1 MKEDDICEL
10 LKFER
15 KMLRARI
22 STLRNDK
29 FIQVRLKMET
39 GSDGKAQKVNYYFI
53 NYKTFV
59 NVVKY
64 KLDLMRK
71 RMETEE
77 RDATSRASFKCT
89 NCLKTFTDLEVC
101 MYLYITIY
109 KCILFINYTTMFL
122 KVFDFIK

>member
-10 LKFER
+10 LRFE
-15 KMLRARI
+15 KKQLRARI

-29 FIQVRLKMET
+29 FIQIRLKMET
-39 GSDGKAQKVNYYFI
+39 GPDGKAQKVNYYFI

-77 RDATSRASFKCT
+77 RDATSRASFKCPGC
-89 NCLKTFTDLEVC
+89 NKTFTDLEVKIDVLL
-101 MYLYITIY
+101 MNIVALT
-109 KCILFINYTTMFL
+109 L
-122 KVFDFIK
+122 